1 MSLTQKDGIP
11 KAPPV
16 ATGLAITLVV
26 HAGLISGALLLG
38 HREVA
43 EAEPRIVNVLEAK
56 LVRLGEELPKHML
69 PKLEAAPAPV
79 RDDGVKLTRSE
90 EVKNE
95 PEPKEKPKK
104 KENLEQKLEEQLFKN
119 ALNPRERGAG
129 GTGRSQ
135 QGVARA
141 QGGSRHGDP
150 DGEALSAR
158 DAQEGDMWVMRVKR
172 ALQNALDVPSVIPQE
187 AYAAL
192 SAIVEL
198 GFDETGRV
206 TSWKLITPA
215 RGSHASL
222 FNNAVEAVQRKVR
235 SLPEPPAGALKK
247 FKSRRLRLKMVPPQ

>member
-1 MSLTQKDGIP
+1 M
-11 KAPPV
+11 
-16 ATGLAITLVV
+16 TLIV
-26 HAGLISGALLLG
+26 HAGLLSGALLFG
-38 HREVA
+38 KKDVA
-43 EAEPRIVNVLEAK
+43 EAEPRIVNVVEAK
-56 LVRLGEELPKHML
+56 LVRLGQELPKHML

-90 EVKNE
+90 EVKEE

-119 ALNPRERGAG
+119 ALNPRERGSG
-129 GTGRSQ
+129 GSGRSQ

-141 QGGSRHGDP
+141 QGGSPHGDP

-187 AYAAL
+187 SYGSL

-198 GFDETGRV
+198 GFDDSGRV
-206 TSWKLITPA
+206 TAWKLVTPA
-215 RGSHASL
+215 RGAHASL

-247 FKSRRLRLKMVPPQ
+247 FKSRKLRLKMVPPT